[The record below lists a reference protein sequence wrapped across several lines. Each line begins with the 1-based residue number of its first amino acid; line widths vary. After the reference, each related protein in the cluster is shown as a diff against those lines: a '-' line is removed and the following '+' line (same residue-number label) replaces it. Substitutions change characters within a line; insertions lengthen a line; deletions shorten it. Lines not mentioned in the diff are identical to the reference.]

1 MLENEWLNLN
11 YTSEINTENLTL
23 LEFENLI
30 KNIEGASPSVR
41 YKSVK
46 SLKERLVIELG
57 LWLDNLENDNL
68 SAARTLKNIYS
79 ALGDTENENKYK
91 VIVAELENN

>member
-30 KNIEGASPSVR
+30 KNTEGASPSFR

-46 SLKERLVIELG
+46 SLKERLVVELG
-57 LWLDNLENDNL
+57 LWLDNLENDNWNIEDL
-68 SAARTLKNIYS
+68 ILLKN
-79 ALGDTENENKYK
+79 ENPN
-91 VIVAELENN
+91 ELMKLKNEINSNISE